1 MLHTNER
8 RVWRNF
14 LWGIRSF
21 LTSAWLSR
29 KESLLYKGD
38 RYAMV
43 QHLYKTNTLLG
54 TSVWQ
59 ILDGS
64 EELSMSPLKHF
75 QFWFQ
80 SLAPYY
86 VAFQSGQNCLQFSW
100 SKPVPNWSFLCS
112 DFVKFLGHRISWS
125 VSTPSQWQHFIP
137 KFHAQNLFHSNG
149 KIFILNPIPFE

>member
-1 MLHTNER
+1 MR
-8 RVWRNF
+8 YS
-14 LWGIRSF
+14 RSF
-21 LTSAWLSR
+21 LTSAWFSR

-86 VAFQSGQNCLQFSW
+86 GIPKQTKLSTIFMVKTRSKLKFFVLRSCKVSWSQNFLVSLHSIPMTTFHTKISC
-100 SKPVPNWSFLCS
+100 SKPVPFKW
-112 DFVKFLGHRISWS
+112 
-125 VSTPSQWQHFIP
+125 
-137 KFHAQNLFHSNG
+137 
-149 KIFILNPIPFE
+149 